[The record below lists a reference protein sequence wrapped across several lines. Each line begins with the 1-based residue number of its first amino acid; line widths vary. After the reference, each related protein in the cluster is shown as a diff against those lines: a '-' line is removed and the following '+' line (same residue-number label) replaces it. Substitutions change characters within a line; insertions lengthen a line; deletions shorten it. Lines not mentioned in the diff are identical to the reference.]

1 MYLKWLILLCLA
13 SSWWST
19 NGLKCRSQEGINE
32 SEMKRIVRTC
42 MQRNGNGNQE
52 DNRDNEDNRG
62 RFGSSRRNFDYN
74 QGQQESNQRWQRSLS
89 KSSRDWDR
97 DRENRD
103 NASSAGVGAGE
114 QGQCVA
120 QCFFEELNMV
130 DGNGQPDRRKVS
142 YLLTK
147 DLRDRELRNFYMDT
161 VQQCFSYLENTRN
174 RNNKCSQSRQLVKCL
189 SEYAKAQC
197 DDWDDHSTLLFT

>member
-13 SSWWST
+13 SSWCWT

-32 SEMKRIVRTC
+32 SDMKRIVRTC
-42 MQRNGNGNQE
+42 MQRNGNGNQD
-52 DNRDNEDNRG
+52 DNRDNDDNRG
-62 RFGSSRRNFDYN
+62 RFGNSRRNFDYN
-74 QGQQESNQRWQRSLS
+74 QGQQESNGYNQRWQRSLS
-89 KSSRDWDR
+89 KSSRDW
-97 DRENRD
+97 ENRD
-103 NASSAGVGAGE
+103 NASSAGHGAGE
-114 QGQCVA
+114 GQGQCVA

-147 DLRDRELRNFYMDT
+147 DLKDRELRNFYMDT

-189 SEYAKAQC
+189 TEYAKAQC
-197 DDWDDHSTLLFT
+197 DDWDDHSTILFT